1 MRSCYQLLYRLS
13 SQKILALY
21 CDLSVKSYRR
31 GNYCKLSHIKK
42 DISNNSRRR
51 QNVVCM
57 IRNLQMLISRTTDFQ
72 NSSFIYM

>member
-1 MRSCYQLLYRLS
+1 MRSCDQLLYTRS

-51 QNVVCM
+51 QKCCVYD
-57 IRNLQMLISRTTDFQ
+57 T
-72 NSSFIYM
+72 